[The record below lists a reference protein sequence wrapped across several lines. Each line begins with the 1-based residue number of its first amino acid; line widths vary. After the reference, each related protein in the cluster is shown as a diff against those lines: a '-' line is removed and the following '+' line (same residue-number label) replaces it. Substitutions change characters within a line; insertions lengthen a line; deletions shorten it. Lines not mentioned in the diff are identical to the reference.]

1 MGTFYDS
8 PNDYRNY
15 LAHHGIKNQ
24 KWGVRHGPPYPLGS
38 GTSARIKKGIKVAAK
53 KGSEVYNKS
62 VKPRAQAIAKKGA
75 AVYDAKM
82 PESGKKVIN
91 AAAKKT
97 KEVYEVNKAMAKNA
111 ASNYKK
117 NYEATHKT
125 LQDEGKITG
134 KPGSKTK
141 SITKKDVMWDVPY
154 KDWKEN
160 KRATDAAKLGLEALK
175 KRIYSDV
182 GDPNDPGEQ
191 NWFLFEDQ
199 TQLMPAIADLVNQG
213 KSKEEIVKAFD
224 DMLAKSDPEHG
235 DTADWYLNEFWG
247 KNQSGDR
254 IMDFIDDCI
263 EVRDGSSK
271 PQPRKED
278 IDISTLPV
286 FEQKYVTK
294 AYRVYN
300 PEGFAHYTVQTHKE
314 RKSHTS
320 DIWDFDNGIDDVI
333 VDRAIWHPDNM
344 TDKKTKERLNRLNS
358 FAMNDKQASKLQ
370 TAVLKNNSK
379 IKSTVID
386 SMSNAIFEEGWSGAN
401 NASEIKNAL
410 SNSEF
415 GVVTRAFAYHSV
427 PESKYP
433 GYISMSVSAS
443 AEQYVGD
450 HILTQEILFNPSTGD
465 IKILEPHNIQMDG

>member
-1 MGTFYDS
+1 MEGNTFYDS
-8 PNDYRNY
+8 PNDFRNY

-75 AVYDAKM
+75 AVYNTKM
-82 PESGKKVIN
+82 PEGGKKVIN

-111 ASNYKK
+111 VSNYKK

-125 LQDEGKITG
+125 LRDEGKIAG
-134 KPGSKTK
+134 KPG
-141 SITKKDVMWDVPY
+141 
-154 KDWKEN
+154 
-160 KRATDAAKLGLEALK
+160 AK
-175 KRIYSDV
+175 
-182 GDPNDPGEQ
+182 
-191 NWFLFEDQ
+191 
-199 TQLMPAIADLVNQG
+199 
-213 KSKEEIVKAFD
+213 
-224 DMLAKSDPEHG
+224 
-235 DTADWYLNEFWG
+235 
-247 KNQSGDR
+247 
-254 IMDFIDDCI
+254 
-263 EVRDGSSK
+263 SK

-278 IDISTLPV
+278 IDVSTLPAW
-286 FEQKYVTK
+286 EQKYVKK

-300 PEGFAHYTVQTHKE
+300 PEGFTDGTVQTHKE

-320 DIWDFDNGIDDVI
+320 DIWDLDNGIDDII
-333 VDRAIWHPDNM
+333 VDRAIWHSDNM
-344 TDKKTKERLNRLNS
+344 TDAKTKERFNRLNS
-358 FAMNDKQASKLQ
+358 LAMNDKQASKLQ
-370 TAVLKNNSK
+370 TSVFKNNSK
-379 IKSTVID
+379 IKSEVIN

-401 NASEIKNAL
+401 NASEIKDAL

-415 GVVTRAFAYHSV
+415 GVVTRAFAYHST

-443 AEQYVGD
+443 AERYVGD
-450 HILTQEILFNPSTGD
+450 HIFCRLLHVQICVVH
-465 IKILEPHNIQMDG
+465 I